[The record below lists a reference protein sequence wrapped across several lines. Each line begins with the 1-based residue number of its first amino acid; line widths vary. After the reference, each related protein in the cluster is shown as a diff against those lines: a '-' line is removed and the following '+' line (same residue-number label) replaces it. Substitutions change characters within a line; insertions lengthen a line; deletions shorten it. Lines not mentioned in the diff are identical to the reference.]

1 MSARAPVSNRPD
13 EASNDGMV
21 DHDPITE
28 PAGDMIAA
36 HTLVEVLLWLDD
48 GREETFKGLA
58 ETLLG
63 WQGRRLR
70 EAISDTGITH
80 LGRQQTALSP
90 EASDAVLDRL
100 ARAAALVLGGAGL
113 VRFLGEWEEL
123 AVQHPALAPRLS
135 RAVGGMIPLLVRR
148 HEGDTAAAGVS
159 LLRLRGQW
167 PSQQPTQ
174 ARVDEDA
181 QLAGH
186 LYKQFAHSDAGCAE
200 FLRGWLI
207 AHSGFSREERARVLR
222 TAAILGHWD
231 VVLAFFES
239 GHPYGR
245 AARVG
250 PPTPRAQLAEY
261 IAERLDREAPQV
273 LVALTQAARARLG
286 LDHDAKAMLEW
297 CVALARRAPKAA
309 HPRAVRDALGLVQET
324 QPSLCALAR
333 GSDSDLAALAQE
345 LMSLLGAP
353 PSGAV
358 GLG

>member
-1 MSARAPVSNRPD
+1 
-13 EASNDGMV
+13 MV

-36 HTLVEVLLWLDD
+36 HTLVEILLWLDD

-70 EAISDTGITH
+70 DAISDTGITH
-80 LGRQQTALSP
+80 LGKQQTALSP

-100 ARAAALVLGGAGL
+100 ARAAALVLVGAGL
-113 VRFLGEWEEL
+113 VRFLAEWEEL
-123 AVQHPALAPRLS
+123 AAQHPPLAPRLS
-135 RAVGGMIPLLVRR
+135 QAVGGMIPLLVRR
-148 HEGDTAAAGVS
+148 HEGDTAAAGVL

-167 PSQQPTQ
+167 PSEAPAQV
-174 ARVDEDA
+174 RVDHDA
-181 QLAGH
+181 QLAEH

-239 GHPYGR
+239 GYPYGR
-245 AARVG
+245 AARAG
-250 PPTPRAQLAEY
+250 HPTPRAQLAAY
-261 IAERLDREAPQV
+261 IAERLDREAPQT
-273 LVALTQAARARLG
+273 LVALTQTARARLEPG
-286 LDHDAKAMLEW
+286 LHDAKAMLEW
-297 CVALARRAPKAA
+297 FVALARRAPKAA
-309 HPRAVRDALGLVQET
+309 HPKAARDALGLVQET
-324 QPSLCALAR
+324 LPSLCALAR